1 MSQSRHVVKLLLSFN
16 CDPIFMSLGLFF
28 FLILQSLIHFEFL
41 FRIREIVLSSIP
53 AMRHLTHLLDGLLRL
68 IFAAEWKI

>member
-41 FRIREIVLSSIP
+41 FRIREIILSSIP
-53 AMRHLTHLLDGLLRL
+53 PVRHLAHLLDGLLCL
-68 IFAAEWKI
+68 VFAAEWKI